1 MCTSGLETLRT
12 PSWSLSRHRCLTP
25 TWSKVHGI
33 NRSFNNVDSVLYDS
47 CWFEWNDRA
56 VLQVWMYT
64 AIWWPGRGIW
74 KMWRFSEDGS
84 STYLTSML
92 SPGSYLGEF
101 DRLLMCLKRLQIQK
115 QLKALLFSTDV
126 TVSTASVTLA
136 PCIWELKAIQ
146 LNSNSVQALLL
157 KGVALRNMGRVQ
169 EAIIHFREAMRLAPC
184 RLDCYEGKK
193 DFHDNQNNLFQQLCV
208 FCRFLG
214 RSWYFCAIK
223 DYRFLAY
230 LFAFFDSV
238 CPFFWMFC
246 KD

>member
-33 NRSFNNVDSVLYDS
+33 NRSFNNVDPVL
-47 CWFEWNDRA
+47 WF
-56 VLQVWMYT
+56 LLVWMKWSCCLAGMDVYGYLM
-64 AIWWPGRGIW
+64 AREGHLEDVEVLGGRLFNISDQHAEPWVISGWVWPSPNV
-74 KMWRFSEDGS
+74 SETS
-84 STYLTSML
+84 SDSKATESSSVFHRCHSFYSKRYSRAL
-92 SPGSYLGEF
+92 YLG
-101 DRLLMCLKRLQIQK
+101 
-115 QLKALLFSTDV
+115 A
-126 TVSTASVTLA
+126 
-136 PCIWELKAIQ
+136 KAIQ

-223 DYRFLAY
+223 DYRFFAY

-246 KD
+246 KG